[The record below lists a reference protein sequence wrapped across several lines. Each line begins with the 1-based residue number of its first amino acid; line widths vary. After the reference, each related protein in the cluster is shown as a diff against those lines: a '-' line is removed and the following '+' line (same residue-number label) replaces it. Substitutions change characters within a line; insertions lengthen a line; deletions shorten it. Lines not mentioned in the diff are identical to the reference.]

1 MAKERTKA
9 TSEPRA
15 SVSAT
20 EAARNFSE
28 LINRVHYRRQTFLV
42 ERGGQAVCEIRP
54 AYEATGFK
62 GADLVRLLASLPQA
76 PAAYLDAVAE
86 GLENQPAAEETRW
99 PR

>member
-1 MAKERTKA
+1 MSKKRPSTAAKG
-9 TSEPRA
+9 A
-15 SVSAT
+15 SISAT

-28 LINRVHYRRQTFLV
+28 LVNRVHYRRQSFLV

-62 GADLVRLLASLPQA
+62 GSDLARLLRSLPEA
-76 PAAYLDAVAE
+76 PTTYLDAVAE
-86 GLENQPAAEETRW
+86 GVEHQPPADQTRW